1 MALWCLPAGRGH
13 EVALGDSDQRPAD
26 TRSHAQA
33 PQMTTSPTM
42 SRRSRPIRRT
52 RSLSRIVA
60 PRAHRREFADADRP
74 GVPEMSTPNHRPT
87 QHGWHRDCL
96 ARRPLSASP
105 WLWPC
110 AHRVRRPVRGCG
122 QHRAPQRCAGQPRS
136 LPRNLVDDPCSCFGG
151 CANHGFLRPDS
162 WCSSLGRGGRGVGR
176 CRAVPAVGAGPAPTD
191 PQCNDDGLTVRS
203 PGMC

>member
-1 MALWCLPAGRGH
+1 MALWCLPAGRATRSHSATRTNG
-13 EVALGDSDQRPAD
+13 AD

-96 ARRPLSASP
+96 ARRRL
-105 WLWPC
+105 
-110 AHRVRRPVRGCG
+110 
-122 QHRAPQRCAGQPRS
+122 
-136 LPRNLVDDPCSCFGG
+136 D
-151 CANHGFLRPDS
+151 
-162 WCSSLGRGGRGVGR
+162 SSLL
-176 CRAVPAVGAGPAPTD
+176 VPWPRRHRDLVEWVAAA
-191 PQCNDDGLTVRS
+191 R
-203 PGMC
+203 